1 MKKNIK
7 WGEVFIVHSDFVNKS
22 VKGKQ
27 VNKRAVVSHWLACDD
42 HKHILLPLYSWA
54 RPALW
59 KPLWLKADLNPC
71 NTLQSY
77 SCVEHSCPLWYYP
90 ILMYHNE
97 LGCCPCDPSSK
108 LCARTGINQK
118 GFFLNVYFLQF
129 WHLLRARPDPPFP
142 LQEDRRQSVS
152 RQPSFTYSEWTEDKN
167 EDDFLDLDPVPE
179 TPVFDC
185 VMDIKVE
192 TDPATLTVKSV
203 GLQER

>member
-1 MKKNIK
+1 M
-7 WGEVFIVHSDFVNKS
+7 
-22 VKGKQ
+22 
-27 VNKRAVVSHWLACDD
+27 
-42 HKHILLPLYSWA
+42 
-54 RPALW
+54 
-59 KPLWLKADLNPC
+59 
-71 NTLQSY
+71 
-77 SCVEHSCPLWYYP
+77 EHSCPVQYSP
-90 ILMYHNE
+90 IPIHYSK
-97 LGCCPCDPSSK
+97 LGCCPKDQPSRLYGRAGNK
-108 LCARTGINQK
+108 QK
-118 GFFLNVYFLQF
+118 AFLNVCFLQF

>member
-1 MKKNIK
+1 M
-7 WGEVFIVHSDFVNKS
+7 E
-22 VKGKQ
+22 
-27 VNKRAVVSHWLACDD
+27 
-42 HKHILLPLYSWA
+42 Y
-54 RPALW
+54 
-59 KPLWLKADLNPC
+59 
-71 NTLQSY
+71 
-77 SCVEHSCPLWYYP
+77 SCPLQYSP
-90 ILMYHNE
+90 ILICYSK
-97 LGCCPCDPSSK
+97 LGCCPKDPSSRLYGRAGNK
-108 LCARTGINQK
+108 EKA
-118 GFFLNVYFLQF
+118 FLNVCFLQF

-185 VMDIKVE
+185 VMDIKAE